1 MIFKNVSTFLQLTAE
16 TACDFI
22 SPGPSIKK
30 IRHSQPQDIREG
42 LTTACKLVKEVRD
55 VLCTRLMLNS
65 KKICFSGKKHDT
77 WRPFYEF

>member
-1 MIFKNVSTFLQLTAE
+1 MILKYTSAFLQLTAE

-42 LTTACKLVKEVRD
+42 LTTACKLVKEVRKD
-55 VLCTRLMLNS
+55 SLYMFYINFKIVILKGCKNS
-65 KKICFSGKKHDT
+65 KSFSETTD
-77 WRPFYEF
+77 